1 MSYFAK
7 QLKTLRTQK
16 NWSMQELSDQAGVSK
31 SMICKIENEE
41 VQPTID
47 VAARLAKALKVT
59 ISEML
64 HATNEDTIIHLKKE
78 DQAVWVDG
86 NQLERRNISPV
97 IDGLKIEWLHI
108 TLPAKTFFDY
118 PFSCGPNSSKFLLV
132 KKGHIQITIQGKLHR
147 LSKDESLYFTGHF
160 PHKIENVSS
169 QSAEYYVVVGHG

>member
-16 NWSMQELSDQAGVSK
+16 NWSMQELSDSAGVSK

-64 HATNEDTIIHLKKE
+64 HSTNEDEVIHLK
-78 DQAVWVDG
+78 
-86 NQLERRNISPV
+86 
-97 IDGLKIEWLHI
+97 
-108 TLPAKTFFDY
+108 
-118 PFSCGPNSSKFLLV
+118 
-132 KKGHIQITIQGKLHR
+132 
-147 LSKDESLYFTGHF
+147 
-160 PHKIENVSS
+160 
-169 QSAEYYVVVGHG
+169 